1 MFYRLVEI
9 LIRLPYSFIIGLQLI
24 VSILSVHDQ
33 EKLLQN
39 NLSNDEG
46 FNYLIITWS
55 NLLLQLH
62 AGLR

>member
-46 FNYLIITWS
+46 FNYLIIT
-55 NLLLQLH
+55 
-62 AGLR
+62 